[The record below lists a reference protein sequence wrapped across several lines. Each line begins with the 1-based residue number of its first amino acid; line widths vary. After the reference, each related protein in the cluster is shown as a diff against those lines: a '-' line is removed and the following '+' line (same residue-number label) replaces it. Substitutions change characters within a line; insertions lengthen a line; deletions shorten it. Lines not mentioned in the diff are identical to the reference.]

1 MTSHTPAECNG
12 NDYTNCTRECYEAN
26 ETSDTGTVKAPF
38 DADTLGQKLNVI
50 LNQPITG
57 NGDTMNPLR
66 KIMLEP
72 PRVDPQTITEHA
84 EWLSHRG
91 ANLARWARTHDS
103 GENAKA
109 ILLETVKRMEGN
121 IRGIRS
127 LLNADD
133 PAPEKGPLHT
143 LESLNE
149 PMTGKQ
155 AKRRWFKW

>member
-26 ETSDTGTVKAPF
+26 ETSDTGTVKRPAP
-38 DADTLGQKLNVI
+38 V
-50 LNQPITG
+50 TG
-57 NGDTMNPLR
+57 DGVTPNPLR

-72 PRVDPQTITEHA
+72 PRVDPQTVTEHA

-109 ILLETVKRMEGN
+109 ILLETMKRMEGN